1 MNQSLGIAYEMQAGM
16 MIKNRHVVVEN
27 LSPFVL
33 FKVQGGNDFGTGHV
47 MRSLEL
53 ANEFSPSRVT
63 FFCNDDESIVRQI
76 KNRGFTYVVSSMD
89 EETEIALLS
98 RVLRDKKVDI
108 IVVDQPTAYGALC
121 RRLRKVFGD
130 LFIVGLDCF
139 ENERSFD
146 LIINLWERNN
156 NSIAL
161 KKPQYF
167 EGLQYAII
175 RDSFQQYATITKKIR
190 DHPETIVLTFGGVD
204 PNLNT
209 VKVLK
214 LLNKIT
220 DQRLKIQVVL
230 GFAFKDEKTVIDE
243 CNDGSH
249 MCTLMKKAPNFEEL
263 VFKADLGFTGAGTT
277 MMEFCAVGTPLI
289 VCPQNEQERLFAKI
303 FEQKGAV
310 QLLDTNNE
318 EAALKIIRETISD
331 LRFRKALSKKQ
342 KQLIDIKGKKR
353 IKHLIFKNFRLSKE
367 PTK

>member
-1 MNQSLGIAYEMQAGM
+1 
-16 MIKNRHVVVEN
+16 MIKNKYALIKN
-27 LSPFVL
+27 SSPSVL

-63 FFCNDDESIVRQI
+63 FFCNDNENIVPQI
-76 KNRGFTYVVSSMD
+76 KNRGYSYVMSPMD
-89 EETEIALLS
+89 EDTEFALLS
-98 RVLRDKKVDI
+98 RVIKDKKIDI
-108 IVVDQPTAYGALC
+108 IIIDQPTPYGALC
-121 RRLRKVFGD
+121 RRLRNVFGD

-139 ENERSFD
+139 ENESSFD

-156 NSIAL
+156 ISIVL

-167 EGLQYAII
+167 EGLKYSII
-175 RDSFQQYATITKKIR
+175 RDSYQQYAAITKKIR
-190 DHPETIVLTFGGVD
+190 DQPENIVLTFGGVD

-209 VKVLK
+209 GKVLK

-220 DQRLKIQVVL
+220 DKRLKIQVVL
-230 GFAFKDEKTVIDE
+230 GFAFKDEKTVIAE
-243 CNDGSH
+243 CNDSNH
-249 MCTLMKKAPNFEEL
+249 ICTLMKKAPNFEEL

-289 VCPQNEQERLFAKI
+289 VCPQNGQERLFAKI
-303 FEQKGAV
+303 FEKSGAV

-331 LRFRKALSKKQ
+331 LRFRKAMSKKQ
-342 KQLIDIKGKKR
+342 KQLIDIKGKER
-353 IKHLIFKNFRLSKE
+353 IRHLILKTFRLSKE